1 MTNTTPQPTR
11 FSTIQRLL
19 AILVAIVIVLLAS
32 VLSNKVSAPQAD
44 AALSPHFCIGASS
57 DEGKFVG
64 KHGPAHCGEPGTPEV
79 PTVPGPQTRLVLMQ
93 TLALDAGFQVMRET
107 DWADGVEFD
116 PTDLERLPAPLAY
129 NSAEGAIECAPQYDS
144 CEVRVSAVSKS
155 SGSVIARASSE
166 LLPSTIPTMVF
177 EPGQPFVWKQE
188 GVVASPVNEFTAVV
202 GGVKTLAEAKAEISA
217 PSLYTADDLRFEAQF
232 YASQGGSQQLMGSVI
247 LDSDAIACTAS
258 SATVEDW
265 NGERVVTEDSFCYS
279 AL

>member
-19 AILVAIVIVLLAS
+19 AIAVAIVIVLIAS

-44 AALSPHFCIGASS
+44 AALSPSFCIGAKY
-57 DEGKFVG
+57 EKFVA
-64 KHGPAHCGEPGTPEV
+64 KHGPAHCGEAQTPEV
-79 PTVPGPQTRLVLMQ
+79 PTVPGPQTRVVLMQ
-93 TLALDAGFQVMRET
+93 SFALDAGYRVMEKT
-107 DWADGVEFD
+107 DWADGGSFD
-116 PTDLERLPAPLAY
+116 PTELTSLPAPLAY
-129 NSAEGAIECAPQYDS
+129 NSAEGVIECAPQYDS

-166 LLPSTIPTMVF
+166 LVASNVPTMVF

-188 GVVASPVNEFTAVV
+188 GVVASPINEFTAVV

-247 LDSDAIACTAS
+247 LGSDAITCTIS